1 MALSVS
7 FNSLEEVQVGIYNSR
22 DVVEAE
28 DSEFFFLSLSNDILR
43 NIVNHNL
50 LVLVLAVYVLEDDI
64 YKILYLLIVELSL
77 KFGRDVASHI
87 INLFN
92 VASYSRHNFVQSV

>member
-28 DSEFFFLSLSNDILR
+28 YSEFFFLSLSNDILR
-43 NIVNHNL
+43 NVVDHNL

-92 VASYSRHNFVQSV
+92 VASYSRHYFVQSV

>member
-43 NIVNHNL
+43 NVVNHNL
-50 LVLVLAVYVLEDDI
+50 LVLILAVYVLRT
-64 YKILYLLIVELSL
+64 YGKLP
-77 KFGRDVASHI
+77 
-87 INLFN
+87 INRNIHL
-92 VASYSRHNFVQSV
+92 QSVQNAFGIRSGFFREMRSLVRCRC